1 MPVDVGGIK
10 LGGEHHIRENLL
22 RMYNALDPN
31 SGTTSTFHDLSG
43 NGNDSN
49 GGTTPTWSNYYYD
62 FDGSDDFFQ
71 FPATNFGISDP
82 FTFEIWVYF
91 DAVANPRGGV
101 FMQGLTTDSYG
112 FDQSG
117 GNLRFGVR
125 PGSTLYK
132 VEHAITT
139 SEWLHYMGTYEGT
152 GNGSTLTLYHNGT
165 TTVGTATMSEA
176 STLSVG
182 GENLL
187 MGHSN
192 IMGGNTAGADRING
206 RIACGRIYDREL
218 TKDEAIYNFN
228 VDRGVFGV

>member
-1 MPVDVGGIK
+1 MPVDAGGIK
-10 LGGEHHIRENLL
+10 LGGEHHIRENLF

-31 SGTTSTFHDLSG
+31 SGTSTTFHDISG
-43 NGNDSN
+43 NGNDST
-49 GGTTPTWSNYYYD
+49 GGVQPTWSNYYYD
-62 FDGSDDFFQ
+62 FDGTDDYFEM
-71 FPATNFGISDP
+71 PPTS
-82 FTFEIWVYF
+82 FTEDDAFSFEIWVYF

-139 SEWLHYMGTYEGT
+139 SEWLHYVGTFE
-152 GNGSTLTLYHNGT
+152 GNGEDSLITLYFNGAE
-165 TTVGTATMSEA
+165 VGTEDMLDSGLNA
-176 STLSVG
+176 SSD
-182 GENLL
+182 NLL

-192 IMGGNTAGADRING
+192 IMGGNTSGADRING

-218 TKDEAIYNFN
+218 SQDEAIYNFN